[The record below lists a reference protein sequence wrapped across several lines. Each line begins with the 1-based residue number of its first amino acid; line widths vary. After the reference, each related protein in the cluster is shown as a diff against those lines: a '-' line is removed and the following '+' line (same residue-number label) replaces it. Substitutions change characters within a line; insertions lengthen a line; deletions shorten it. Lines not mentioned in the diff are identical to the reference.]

1 MAIYDMHGLPIGAVY
16 SIDSPALT
24 QAYDINGNPL
34 LTGETVIKAM
44 TYNVGTWYEG
54 KHDNVP
60 ADKDELYYALQTS
73 IIHTNNPDILC
84 MNEYCKQFS
93 KTGRTAL
100 SMLQQ
105 YFPYIH
111 EQGGDNPSASNANGR
126 CIASKY
132 PITNYTVRNFNDGSG
147 LYYDSCTVTVNNI
160 PITVVIT
167 HLFYSA
173 SDASKRVSELQTI
186 ISFMQTQER
195 CVLFGDLN
203 TLDCKSTSGADYIS
217 MIQLLLNA
225 GFHIANCG
233 SFGFLI
239 TYSNEPEDSWVGCL
253 DNIVTTS
260 SIVITD
266 AYVDTTKL
274 SDGLTERTDHM
285 PLIATLQIGGTS

>member
-1 MAIYDMHGLPIGAVY
+1 MAVY
-16 SIDSPALT
+16 SFQGQST
-24 QAYDINGNPL
+24 QTAYSKDGEQLSQAFDIVGNEL
-34 LTGETVIKAM
+34 LENIISLKVM

-60 ADKDELYYALQTS
+60 ADKDEVYYALQTGM
-73 IIHTNNPDILC
+73 IQRNNPDILC

-132 PITNYTVRNFNDGSG
+132 PITNYTVRNFSDGSG
-147 LYYDSCTVTVNNI
+147 LYYDSCTVTVNDV

-173 SDASKRVSELQTI
+173 SNASKRVSELQTI

-195 CVLFGDLN
+195 CILCGDLN
-203 TLDCKSTSGADYIS
+203 TLDCKSTSDADYIS
-217 MIQLLLNA
+217 MIQLLINA

-260 SIVITD
+260 NIVITD

-274 SDGLTERTDHM
+274 SDELTERTDHM
-285 PLIATLQIGGTS
+285 PLIATLQIGG

>member
-1 MAIYDMHGLPIGAVY
+1 MGIYSKSGLETSMAYAKSGSMLF
-16 SIDSPALT
+16 
-24 QAYDINGNPL
+24 QAYDIDGNEL
-34 LTGETVIKAM
+34 LGDLFDIKVM

-54 KHDNVP
+54 KHTNVP
-60 ADKDELYYALQTS
+60 RAKDEEYYSLQDGM
-73 IIHTNNPDILC
+73 IQRNNPDILC

-111 EQGGDNPSASNANGR
+111 EQGGDNPDASNANGR

-147 LYYDSCTVTVNNI
+147 LYYDSCTVTVDGN
-160 PITVVIT
+160 PITVIVT

-173 SDASKRVSELQTI
+173 SDASKRVSELRTI

-195 CVLFGDLN
+195 CILCGDLN
-203 TLDCKSTSGADYIS
+203 TLNCKSTSGADYIN
-217 MIQLLLNA
+217 MIQLLLDA

-233 SFGFLI
+233 SFGFLV
-239 TYSNEPEDSWVGCL
+239 TYSDEPDGTWTGCL
-253 DNIVTTS
+253 DNIVTS
-260 SIVITD
+260 SNIQILS
-266 AYVDTTKL
+266 AHVDTTKL
-274 SDGLTERTDHM
+274 TDGLQERVDHM
-285 PLIATLQIGGTS
+285 PLIAELSIRGT